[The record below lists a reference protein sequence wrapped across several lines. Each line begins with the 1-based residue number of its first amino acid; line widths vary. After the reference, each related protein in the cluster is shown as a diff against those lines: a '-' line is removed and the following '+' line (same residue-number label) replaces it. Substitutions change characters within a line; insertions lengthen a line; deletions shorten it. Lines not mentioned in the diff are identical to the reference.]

1 MSHPRSCL
9 CASAPGSLMLMGEHA
24 VLHGSHALCAAVN
37 KRIRVSLHPRSDTEI
52 TIESSLGMYGTT
64 LDNLTPKAP
73 FHFVLTAIQQSN
85 PSCGFDL
92 TIQADFASTLGFA
105 SSAAVT
111 VATLTVLR
119 ALDGRPFDRAGLL
132 EQALTVVRTVQGTAS
147 GSDLAAAVFGG
158 VVHYRA
164 DPLYIE
170 PIHAS
175 LPLAAC
181 YAGYKTPTPEVI
193 RRVEANR
200 LAHPERFASIFAL
213 MNDCVHDAVAALR
226 TNDRERIGQLFNLH
240 HGLQAALG
248 CSDET
253 LEYLVHRLRAQD
265 GVLGAKISGS
275 GLGDCV
281 IALGNSDAAVI
292 GYENIPIELDTQG
305 VILES

>member
-1 MSHPRSCL
+1 
-9 CASAPGSLMLMGEHA
+9 MLMGEHA

-37 KRIRVSLHPRSDTEI
+37 KRIQVTLHPRPDREI
-52 TIESSLGMYGTT
+52 TIESSLGMYGST
-64 LDNLTPKAP
+64 LEDLTPKAP
-73 FHFVLTAIQQSN
+73 FQFVLTAVQLAA

-92 TIQADFASTLGFA
+92 TIKADFASTLGFG

-111 VATLTVLR
+111 VATLATLH
-119 ALDGRPFDRAGLL
+119 ALDHRPFDRAALL
-132 EQALTVVRTVQGTAS
+132 EQALSAVRQVQGTAS
-147 GSDLAAAVFGG
+147 GCDLAAAVFGG

-164 DPLYIE
+164 DPPFVE

-200 LAHPERFASIFAL
+200 QEQPEHFASIFAQ
-213 MNDCVHDAVAALR
+213 MDECVHTAVTALR
-226 TNDRERIGQLFNLH
+226 TNDQKRIGQLFNLH
-240 HGLQAALG
+240 HRLQAALG
-248 CSDET
+248 CSDDT
-253 LEYLVHRLRAQD
+253 LEVLVRQLRAQS

-281 IALGNSDAAVI
+281 IALGNSQASVSGYDCFAVDIDPI
-292 GYENIPIELDTQG
+292 GVL
-305 VILES
+305 LET